1 MPKTTR
7 RHAWPASRSDPDV
20 MHELHCVSRDTDRRT
35 SKDCL
40 HFMDGLARKYEGKR
54 MCVIM
59 DNLNTHNNAAAKEW
73 LSRYPKMSFRYTPTH
88 ASWTNPIECPFGIMT
103 RQGLQQA
110 VHQSTEELAHF
121 PRHYIK
127 EHSKRCVPFAW
138 TSGPGKL
145 RKMIKPTRRFQK
157 SRMN

>member
-1 MPKTTR
+1 
-7 RHAWPASRSDPDV
+7 
-20 MHELHCVSRDTDRRT
+20 
-35 SKDCL
+35 
-40 HFMDGLARKYEGKR
+40 

-110 VHQSTEELAHF
+110 VHQ
-121 PRHYIK
+121 
-127 EHSKRCVPFAW
+127 
-138 TSGPGKL
+138 
-145 RKMIKPTRRFQK
+145 
-157 SRMN
+157 